1 MENLKALNYIERML
15 WNSIPDDVKC
25 EDRPMVA
32 DEMRKRL
39 DRIVRNIRVFVDE
52 S

>member
-1 MENLKALNYIERML
+1 MI
-15 WNSIPDDVKC
+15 WNSIPYDDVKF
-25 EDRPMVA
+25 EDVPMA
-32 DEMRKRL
+32 FDEVRKRL